1 MAKDHSETGIR
12 TGDATKQAALHSVDL
27 EVDGAV
33 AIVRINRP
41 EKKNAIDSASHVRLG
56 GIWRE
61 IEEMYDVKAV
71 VITGAG
77 ETFSAGGDFKFIDV
91 LRDDLAIRRRQMWE
105 AGRLLK
111 EMVAFPLPL
120 IAAVNGP
127 AIGLG
132 ASLAL
137 AADLIV
143 MGRDAYLSDPH
154 VKVGLVAADGGVQL
168 WPHCLPMAK
177 VKELLL
183 FGTRLSA
190 EEALR
195 FGVVN
200 RVVDNDQVFE
210 EAMTLARQVAAL
222 PFAAVQDTKR
232 ALNLHIAVSP
242 GALTEFAFAAQSESY
257 LAWNNFL
264 ADDRNKGAE

>member
-1 MAKDHSETGIR
+1 V
-12 TGDATKQAALHSVDL
+12 KQAAVHSVEL

-33 AIVRINRP
+33 AVVRLNRP
-41 EKKNAIDSASHVRLG
+41 EKKNAIDSATHVRLG
-56 GIWRE
+56 GIWRD
-61 IEEMYDVKAV
+61 IEEMYDIRAV
-71 VITGAG
+71 VITGVG
-77 ETFSAGGDFKFIDV
+77 DMFSAGGDFNFIDV
-91 LRDDLAIRRRQMWE
+91 LRDNLAVRRRQMWE
-105 AGRLLK
+105 AGRLVK

-137 AADLIV
+137 ASDLIV
-143 MGRDAYLSDPH
+143 MGREAYLADPH

-168 WPHCLPMAK
+168 WPHYLPMSK
-177 VKELLL
+177 VKEFLW

-195 FGVVN
+195 FGVVS
-200 RVVDNDQVFE
+200 RVVDDDQVFE

-232 ALNLHIAVSP
+232 ALNLHIAVAP

-264 ADDRNKGAE
+264 ADDRNKGSE